1 MDRLFIIIAAFNE
14 EKMIS
19 NVLKELTPKYKN
31 VVVVDDGSADK
42 TFETANKHE
51 VTVLKHIVNLGKG
64 AALKTGCEYAVN
76 KGAEIMVFIDADG
89 QHLPS
94 DIPRFLKAIKGRD
107 IVFSYRN
114 FRKEMPLILKMGN
127 NLINLVTHILFS
139 LKIKDTQC
147 GFRALRSEAYK
158 KIKWQSTSY
167 PVESEMIANT
177 GRKRLK
183 YSEIPIKTI
192 YKEKYKGT
200 TIFDGMK
207 IILNMIK
214 WRLRF

>member
-1 MDRLFIIIAAFNE
+1 MAAFNE
-14 EKMIS
+14 EKRIS
-19 NVLKELTPKYKN
+19 NVLKELTTKYKN
-31 VVVVDDGSADK
+31 IVVIDDGSSDK
-42 TFETANKHE
+42 TFETAKKHKIK
-51 VTVLKHIVNLGKG
+51 VLKHVVNLGKG
-64 AALKTGCEYAVN
+64 AALKTGCDYAVN
-76 KGAEIMVFIDADG
+76 KGAEVMVFIDADG
-89 QHLPS
+89 QHLSS
-94 DIPRFLKAIKGRD
+94 DIPRFLEAIKGRD
-107 IVFSYRN
+107 VIFSYRD
-114 FRKEMPLILKMGN
+114 FEKDMPLILKMGN
-127 NLINLVTHILFS
+127 NLINLVTYILFG

-158 KIKWQSTSY
+158 KIRWQSTSY
-167 PVESEMIANT
+167 PVESEMIANA
-177 GRKRLK
+177 GRKKLK